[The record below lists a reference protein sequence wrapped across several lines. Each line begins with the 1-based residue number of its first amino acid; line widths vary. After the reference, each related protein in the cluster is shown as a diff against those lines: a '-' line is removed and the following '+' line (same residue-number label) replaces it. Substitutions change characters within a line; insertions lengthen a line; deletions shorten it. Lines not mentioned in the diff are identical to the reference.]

1 MIEIRDGLYS
11 STPAQRFTYLF
22 SNQNPNS
29 LPSPKLETLMHPH
42 FETGG
47 CPMNVNDDDDHRI
60 CIRFSCF
67 SVNPFE
73 SHRRFDCTR
82 VVDIDLCYMESDLEK
97 SRYLPMI
104 LNSLFACFLASE
116 RFLKMSL
123 DFFELFDRC

>member
-1 MIEIRDGLYS
+1 MDFILQLQLKDLPIYFPTKTLPNV
-11 STPAQRFTYLF
+11 TP
-22 SNQNPNS
+22 
-29 LPSPKLETLMHPH
+29 LPKSETQMHPH

-82 VVDIDLCYMESDLEK
+82 VVDIDLCYIESDLEK
-97 SRYLPMI
+97 SRYLPLI
-104 LNSLFACFLASE
+104 LNSLLACFCSQ
-116 RFLKMSL
+116 K
-123 DFFELFDRC
+123 DF